1 MFLSPSRF
9 ISVESLVLRKSAG
22 AALPQLHSD
31 PANSAMAAMSNVHC
45 PLRIDFLMS
54 NCAGMPTAPESQNFI
69 RSDSKSTES
78 PTPRV

>member
-1 MFLSPSRF
+1 MSKRNAVVR
-9 ISVESLVLRKSAG
+9 VEYLPNALQR